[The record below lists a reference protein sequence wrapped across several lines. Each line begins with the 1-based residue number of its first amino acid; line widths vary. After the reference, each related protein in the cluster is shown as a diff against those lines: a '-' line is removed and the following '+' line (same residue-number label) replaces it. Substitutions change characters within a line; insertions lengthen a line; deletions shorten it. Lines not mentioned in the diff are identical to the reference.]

1 MREANFQAFSG
12 DESACED
19 DTDIT
24 VLRRTT
30 EETAQWCVERAKA
43 LGASSASAEA
53 SFDRGLSASTRMC
66 EPESIERTEESVL
79 VVNVWKGAQRGT
91 ASTSDLSEASLER
104 TVRAAVQ
111 IASHA
116 KPDPAGGLPDEADL
130 ATEFPDLSLYHPFA
144 GTPEEAFRQ
153 LERTEAAALAADARI
168 TNTEGARFDTS
179 AGVFTL
185 ANSLGFCA
193 GYAYGRHSIDCWPIA
208 QSPEGESQRDGWWC
222 EARALEDLMSPEALG
237 ALAAQRA
244 VRRLDAGAVSPGR
257 YNVLFEPQAAVG
269 LLDILEALL
278 SGSALYRKA
287 SCLGDKFGER
297 ILPEHVSVEENPF
310 VARAI
315 GSGAFDDEGC
325 AGRRRLIV
333 DSGRLEGRF
342 LSSYSARKLGLRT
355 TGNAGGAYNL
365 TLSSSQTR
373 TSDDFTAML
382 KKLDRGIL
390 VTELIGQGFNPV
402 TGDYSRGAF
411 GFWVENGRIDHAIE
425 GFSIAGNILEM
436 MMQLEA
442 VGADRLTASERS
454 CGSLLFSDLCAAGVD
469 FDDEAAADE

>member
-144 GTPEEAFRQ
+144 GTPEEAFRL
-153 LERTEAAALAADARI
+153 LERTEAAALVADARI

-269 LLDILEALL
+269 YSIFSKRSFPVRL
-278 SGSALYRKA
+278 ST
-287 SCLGDKFGER
+287 E
-297 ILPEHVSVEENPF
+297 
-310 VARAI
+310 
-315 GSGAFDDEGC
+315 
-325 AGRRRLIV
+325 RRRA
-333 DSGRLEGRF
+333 SAT
-342 LSSYSARKLGLRT
+342 SSASEFCPSMFRWKKIPSSPAQSDPAPLT
-355 TGNAGGAYNL
+355 TRAVPAAGA
-365 TLSSSQTR
+365 SSS
-373 TSDDFTAML
+373 
-382 KKLDRGIL
+382 I
-390 VTELIGQGFNPV
+390 
-402 TGDYSRGAF
+402 RGASKAASF
-411 GFWVENGRIDHAIE
+411 RATARESLAFERRATP
-425 GFSIAGNILEM
+425 A
-436 MMQLEA
+436 A
-442 VGADRLTASERS
+442 LTT
-454 CGSLLFSDLCAAGVD
+454 
-469 FDDEAAADE
+469 